1 MRRPLSRS
9 WLFFSLFLLSAFNI
23 LPLHAK
29 PAAAP
34 PIAVSVEKAFDYS
47 ANGARV
53 PLRVKLENTTG
64 SDRKATLQFHE
75 GWNGNRRTS
84 HTYPFFIPARE
95 SVHAVVYPLLSYN
108 LVYEVKENHEG
119 ASPIPT
125 DTEHWKMVAV
135 IQEGTPADWHLLS
148 ESSYNAAV
156 SSCDLMKW
164 PADYRMYEGQTCL
177 IIPEKTYRT
186 HFDEAHRKAIR
197 QWVTGGGNL
206 WLIGDRGLS
215 VSTRLLGNGR
225 ILHVPSLDGLPEEEK
240 KLKLEEFINL
250 HEKGNCYPE
259 ITSAAPYY
267 FSAPSTTLGLG
278 LIIFAVL
285 VGPLSLFLWA
295 PAGKR
300 QRLFLLIPAISVGFS
315 LLLLLL
321 ILAGDGTGGTGSREV
336 LIQVNP
342 QDHSAL
348 ISQNQICKTSVLL
361 NNTFQL
367 PENAGITGARMSKAR
382 GSIKEKPIEGAARQ
396 GVCCRCSSRAIS
408 SRGPDTCG
416 KTERPGQT
424 GRSGATRAS
433 SRWGRKIPMAPGAGD
448 RRYPA
453 HGGAVPPWPGLLP
466 ESPRGRGAPD
476 PQQGGTGLRERND
489 REERPW
495 RLRPPPPPTPC
506 RTREE
511 RQEVHHPGR

>member
-29 PAAAP
+29 PAATP

-125 DTEHWKMVAV
+125 DTEHRKMVAV
-135 IQEGTPADWHLLS
+135 IQEGAPADWHLLS
-148 ESSYNAAV
+148 ESSYNAAI

-240 KLKLEEFINL
+240 KLKLKEFINL

-321 ILAGDGTGGTGSREV
+321 ILAGDGTGGTGSRETQTCFV
-336 LIQVNP
+336 ETACL
-342 QDHSAL
+342 
-348 ISQNQICKTSVLL
+348 
-361 NNTFQL
+361 
-367 PENAGITGARMSKAR
+367 ARR
-382 GSIKEKPIEGAARQ
+382 
-396 GVCCRCSSRAIS
+396 
-408 SRGPDTCG
+408 
-416 KTERPGQT
+416 
-424 GRSGATRAS
+424 
-433 SRWGRKIPMAPGAGD
+433 
-448 RRYPA
+448 
-453 HGGAVPPWPGLLP
+453 
-466 ESPRGRGAPD
+466 
-476 PQQGGTGLRERND
+476 
-489 REERPW
+489 
-495 RLRPPPPPTPC
+495 
-506 RTREE
+506 
-511 RQEVHHPGR
+511 

>member
-95 SVHAVVYPLLSYN
+95 SVHAVVYPPLSYN

-125 DTEHWKMVAV
+125 DTEHRKIVAV
-135 IQEGTPADWHLLS
+135 IQEGAPADWHLLS

-177 IIPEKTYRT
+177 IIPEKIYRT

-240 KLKLEEFINL
+240 
-250 HEKGNCYPE
+250 
-259 ITSAAPYY
+259 S
-267 FSAPSTTLGLG
+267 
-278 LIIFAVL
+278 
-285 VGPLSLFLWA
+285 
-295 PAGKR
+295 
-300 QRLFLLIPAISVGFS
+300 
-315 LLLLLL
+315 
-321 ILAGDGTGGTGSREV
+321 
-336 LIQVNP
+336 
-342 QDHSAL
+342 
-348 ISQNQICKTSVLL
+348 
-361 NNTFQL
+361 
-367 PENAGITGARMSKAR
+367 
-382 GSIKEKPIEGAARQ
+382 
-396 GVCCRCSSRAIS
+396 
-408 SRGPDTCG
+408 
-416 KTERPGQT
+416 
-424 GRSGATRAS
+424 
-433 SRWGRKIPMAPGAGD
+433 
-448 RRYPA
+448 
-453 HGGAVPPWPGLLP
+453 
-466 ESPRGRGAPD
+466 
-476 PQQGGTGLRERND
+476 
-489 REERPW
+489 
-495 RLRPPPPPTPC
+495 
-506 RTREE
+506 
-511 RQEVHHPGR
+511 

>member
-47 ANGARV
+47 ANDARV

-225 ILHVPSLDGLPEEEK
+225 ILHVPSPWTACRK
-240 KLKLEEFINL
+240 KK
-250 HEKGNCYPE
+250 K
-259 ITSAAPYY
+259 S
-267 FSAPSTTLGLG
+267 
-278 LIIFAVL
+278 
-285 VGPLSLFLWA
+285 
-295 PAGKR
+295 
-300 QRLFLLIPAISVGFS
+300 
-315 LLLLLL
+315 
-321 ILAGDGTGGTGSREV
+321 
-336 LIQVNP
+336 
-342 QDHSAL
+342 
-348 ISQNQICKTSVLL
+348 
-361 NNTFQL
+361 
-367 PENAGITGARMSKAR
+367 
-382 GSIKEKPIEGAARQ
+382 
-396 GVCCRCSSRAIS
+396 
-408 SRGPDTCG
+408 
-416 KTERPGQT
+416 
-424 GRSGATRAS
+424 
-433 SRWGRKIPMAPGAGD
+433 
-448 RRYPA
+448 
-453 HGGAVPPWPGLLP
+453 
-466 ESPRGRGAPD
+466 
-476 PQQGGTGLRERND
+476 
-489 REERPW
+489 
-495 RLRPPPPPTPC
+495 
-506 RTREE
+506 
-511 RQEVHHPGR
+511 

>member
-125 DTEHWKMVAV
+125 DTEHRKMVAV
-135 IQEGTPADWHLLS
+135 IQEGAPADWHLLS

-250 HEKGNCYPE
+250 HEKGNCYLE

-396 GVCCRCSSRAIS
+396 GEECGGKWFTSRSTLQHRIIMPVSTRAAL
-408 SRGPDTCG
+408 TLLE
-416 KTERPGQT
+416 TRPG
-424 GRSGATRAS
+424 GRPYS
-433 SRWGRKIPMAPGAGD
+433 KAPF
-448 RRYPA
+448 
-453 HGGAVPPWPGLLP
+453 P
-466 ESPRGRGAPD
+466 EP
-476 PQQGGTGLRERND
+476 
-489 REERPW
+489 
-495 RLRPPPPPTPC
+495 
-506 RTREE
+506 
-511 RQEVHHPGR
+511 